1 MNVPLLQQVISE
13 IERCQEFNLS
23 GSWTRWIGMLR
34 KAGEGAQ
41 TVITGDEGKPMSM
54 MELISDAPCE
64 PEPYIDYLIA
74 HYTGYRE
81 ATWPESKRGALVEAD
96 CVMIQIDHFLIQ
108 LDDIKRKMHRPLAAS
123 SARAG
128 SERQERAINAEANEY
143 ARMFDRIAKMHSF
156 DLPMALLAELIG
168 LFETAL
174 SRDAVPP
181 ASQQDE
187 QLRANLKRLMAS
199 WRRTASQM
207 PHDGHER
214 YIRSVYA
221 ECADN
226 LEVAIKPAA
235 SVPAVAA
242 PSVGVAPQQD
252 RLVEAAKRADWMQ
265 VVLNQGP
272 PCFHLEDKGNFCLRA
287 ERWAGHGVGEWP
299 MHKFVSLADLLRGAA
314 LDAPEQP

>member
-1 MNVPLLQQVISE
+1 MNVPLVQQVITE
-13 IERCQEFNLS
+13 METCQTFNPLS
-23 GSWTRWIGMLR
+23 PGSWTRWIGMLQQ
-34 KAGEGAQ
+34 AGEGESGMPYQRECGCTRGESCLDCETITENPKSWKAWKRRAEELEAKAAERQ
-41 TVITGDEGKPMSM
+41 QAVAARRRFYTSHRPSTGEIVIASFEGAAFVVMSREEALRHLSDLH
-54 MELISDAPCE
+54 ELLE
-64 PEPYIDYLIA
+64 
-74 HYTGYRE
+74 
-81 ATWPESKRGALVEAD
+81 
-96 CVMIQIDHFLIQ
+96 IQ
-108 LDDIKRKMHRPLAAS
+108 PLAAS

-128 SERQERAINAEANEY
+128 SERQERTINAEANEY

-235 SVPAVAA
+235 SVPAV
-242 PSVGVAPQQD
+242 VREQEQD
-252 RLVEAAKRADWMQ
+252 
-265 VVLNQGP
+265 
-272 PCFHLEDKGNFCLRA
+272 
-287 ERWAGHGVGEWP
+287 
-299 MHKFVSLADLLRGAA
+299 
-314 LDAPEQP
+314 